1 MTADMKDSLL
11 WVGRVVKTQGI
22 KGDVKISS
30 FGEGRTSFGTGNVV
44 YLENKKGEMK
54 HLTIRASRSSRQMTI
69 LSFQGVKR
77 AEEAEALVDC
87 SVYVPKESLESL
99 PPGEFYWYQLLGMR
113 VKTESG
119 TFLGTLEEIMPTGSN
134 DVFVVRKD
142 GQEVLIPATDE
153 VVVQVNLQEKLMVIR
168 PLKGLLPEDDL

>member
-22 KGDVKISS
+22 KWEVKISF
-30 FGEGRTSFGTGNVV
+30 FGEGRTTFGKGNVV
-44 YLENKKGEMK
+44 YLENKKGEMMR
-54 HLTIRASRSSRQMTI
+54 LTVLASRPSRQMTI
-69 LSFQGVKR
+69 LSFQEVKR
-77 AEEAEALVDC
+77 VEEAGSLVDC

-134 DVFVVRKD
+134 DVFVVRRD
-142 GQEVLIPATDE
+142 AQEVLIPATDE
-153 VVVQVNLQEKLMVIR
+153 VVVQVDLQERVMVIR